1 MLIDQIS
8 FRDQINNLASVYM
21 VIRKD
26 FYKHDLKA
34 QEGDL
39 VKTVRALVCEGEA
52 TQLLFVKKPEVLL
65 GRFMYFG
72 LA

>member
-1 MLIDQIS
+1 M
-8 FRDQINNLASVYM
+8 FGDQINNLASVDM

-26 FYKHDLKA
+26 FYNHDLKA
-34 QEGDL
+34 KEGDL
-39 VKTVRALVCEGEA
+39 VKTARALVCEGEA

-65 GRFMYFG
+65 VRFMYIG